1 MYIEAS
7 LQNSKFMILINLIY
21 DSILNELII
30 FYVHIVQIPYLR

>member
-21 DSILNELII
+21 DSILNELTI
-30 FYVHIVQIPYLR
+30 FYVHIFQIPYLR

>member
-21 DSILNELII
+21 DSILNELIF